1 MGVQG
6 KMGDRTCSA
15 TKTQGCLF
23 AFRRKQVNEANRGP
37 VGLSMNSSVF
47 YCKGKHTEHVYVLT
61 QFLLIYCTYTATHT
75 GRKFWE
81 RMQLTRVLLL
91 MAQLEG
97 DCLHAEKHSLALCLL
112 RSRTHPA
119 GELPEPTFMSCGGG
133 VRLLEMCPAWK
144 STTFSLPFLWI
155 SYRLLPLAC
164 LCKVSDK
171 AMETLLISYIF
182 TLYSNM
188 STDGERLIATTLHTQ
203 NDNIFQSPV

>member
-1 MGVQG
+1 MLSHKDTG
-6 KMGDRTCSA
+6 MS
-15 TKTQGCLF
+15 
-23 AFRRKQVNEANRGP
+23 AFRSKHVNEANRGP
-37 VGLSMNSSVF
+37 VGLDMNSSVF
-47 YCKGKHTEHVYVLT
+47 YCKGKHTEHVCLLT
-61 QFLLIYCTYTATHT
+61 LFLLIYCTDTATHT

-112 RSRTHPA
+112 GSRTHRA
-119 GELPEPTFMSCGGG
+119 GELPFMSCGGG

-144 STTFSLPFLWI
+144 SITFSLPFLWI

-188 STDGERLIATTLHTQ
+188 LTDRDRLIATTLHTQ